1 MTLGRALG
9 VRDVLRLAW
18 PSALSYLLNNAYRIN
33 DQFWVQGLGAD
44 AQAALTS
51 ALFVSVMNF
60 SLVFLAAGGTLALVA
75 RATGARDP
83 ERRDRVVA
91 QAVWIAIVVYALFA
105 SIGPALT
112 PHVVALLGLPDRA
125 AAFANDYLASLYV
138 CSLPLVFAPAID
150 HVFIG
155 IGNTLVPSLLELGAC
170 ALNYLL
176 APILIYGSHAAERVG
191 HPGAGFAASIAGAFG
206 FEGLGITG
214 APLAIAC
221 SRSLSVT
228 AGFVVLHRLYGV
240 RWARYFRFDRKLIG
254 EMLAIGVPV
263 SLSIALYSGV
273 YWALIKFVMVPLGVP
288 VLDALGLGLS
298 VFEGISFPLFL
309 GIGMAGASL
318 VGRSIGARDPE
329 AAWQAVRAA
338 RKLALGVGA
347 CAMLTFLVIAPI
359 GPRYFS
365 TDPEV
370 VRQTQL
376 YVAVI
381 AFSQLCVAFEA
392 ANEKILLGAGYT
404 ARAMWVSM
412 FGNGLRVPLA
422 YWLGVREGFGALGVW
437 WTLNATSLLKASLQ
451 FWLVQRGR
459 WLTRALSRIG
469 GREPAP

>member
-1 MTLGRALG
+1 MTLARALTT
-9 VRDVLRLAW
+9 RDVLRLAW
-18 PSALSYLLNNAYRIN
+18 PSALAYLLNNAYRIN

-75 RATGARDP
+75 RATGALDP
-83 ERRDRVVA
+83 TRRERVVA
-91 QAVWIAIVVYALFA
+91 QAVWIGLAVYALFA
-105 SIGPALT
+105 TCGPALT
-112 PHVVALLGLPDRA
+112 PWIVDLLDLPDA
-125 AAFANDYLASLYV
+125 PAAFARDYLASLYL
-138 CSLPLVFAPAID
+138 CSLPLVFAPVID

-155 IGNTLVPSLLELGAC
+155 IGNTLIPSLLELGAC

-176 APILIYGSHAAERVG
+176 APILIYGSHAAERID
-191 HPGAGFAASIAGAFG
+191 HPGAGFAAGVGRALH

-221 SRSLSVT
+221 SRALSVT
-228 AGFVVLHRLYGV
+228 AGFVALRRFYGV
-240 RWARYFRFDRKLIG
+240 RWHAHPRFDARLTR

-288 VLDALGLGLS
+288 VLGALGLGLS
-298 VFEGISFPLFL
+298 VFEGVSFPLFL

-318 VGRSIGARDPE
+318 VGRSIGARDPQ
-329 AAWQAVRAA
+329 AAWQAVRSA
-338 RKLALGVGA
+338 RKLALWVGSFVTLA
-347 CAMLTFLVIAPI
+347 FLAIAPV
-359 GPRYFS
+359 GPQFFS

-370 VRQTQL
+370 VRQTSI

-381 AFSQLCVAFEA
+381 AASQLCVAFEA

-412 FGNGLRVPLA
+412 LGNGLRVPLA
-422 YWLGVREGFGALGVW
+422 YWLGVREGYGALGVW
-437 WTLNATSLLKASLQ
+437 WSLNVTSLLKASLQ

-459 WLTRALSRIG
+459 WLTRALSRVG
-469 GREPAP
+469 AGEPAP